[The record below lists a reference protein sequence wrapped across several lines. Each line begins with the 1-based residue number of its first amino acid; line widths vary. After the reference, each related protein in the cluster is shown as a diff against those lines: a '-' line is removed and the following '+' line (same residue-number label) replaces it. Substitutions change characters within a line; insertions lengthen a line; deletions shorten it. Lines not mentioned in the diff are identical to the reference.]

1 MCEFWNNCWVPLW
14 IRAIIEKCLN
24 NMIITGVPL
33 LLKAMIHNI
42 LKVLFE
48 DIRNAEEGIGI
59 HE

>member
-1 MCEFWNNCWVPLW
+1 M
-14 IRAIIEKCLN
+14 N
-24 NMIITGVPL
+24 NMIITGIPL